1 MPRSIL
7 RAGAV
12 TLFVATLAAGK
23 GVRLRGIVHDPQ
35 HRPVAGAV
43 VRIQGRSFPSS
54 PSASTNSEGE
64 FTFPG
69 LKPGLYTVRVSAPGF
84 EDASQPCNL
93 PPGGDGVLHVML
105 RIRAGTEQVQVK
117 ASPEELSTQNS
128 TVGSSISSQQIERT
142 PGADTTNSLA
152 MITDYVPGA
161 SVVHDMLHVRGG
173 HQENWFLDGIP
184 VLNTN
189 IASSVGP
196 VISPKNIES
205 LQTERGGYSSEY
217 GDRTY
222 GFFNVIT
229 PSGFDRDGQ
238 GELVASYGNF
248 NQTDDQINFGNHSEK
263 LAYYASLD
271 GSRSDL
277 GLMNPTATVLHDA
290 ASGLGAFA
298 SLLDNAT
305 PRDQLRLVL
314 SLRGDQYQIP
324 NTPEQQSG
332 GIRDLDNERDG
343 FLGFSWTRSAGANLL
358 LTVSPFV
365 HFNRA
370 DYQGGPGD
378 TPLVLND
385 NRRSTYLGGLS
396 TLAYDSHRNHFRGGL
411 EAWAQHDNT
420 FFSLRPN
427 PGTQSLA
434 QQFLPWGSSEAF
446 FAEDQLQLTR
456 LLSVNGGLRFTN
468 YSGLIGETAF
478 DPRLGAALVIPRLK
492 WIVRGYVSKYY
503 QPPPLDTVSGPLLS
517 FALAQGYGF
526 IPLHGE
532 RDLQQ
537 DVGLTAPLA
546 GWQLDLDY
554 FRTSAGNFLD
564 HDEIGNSDVFLP
576 LTDLAAIV
584 RGTEAA
590 VRSPKILGRARMYFA
605 WSNQVA
611 EGLGPITGGLLEFA
625 PTGYFFLDHDQRNT
639 VSSVATA
646 DLPWRAWF
654 SARAAYGSGFLNGNG
669 PAHLPAYSSYDF
681 SLGKAVG
688 EKWRVDL
695 AAVNLTNA
703 RFMIDNSNTFGGTH
717 WVNPRQVYVEVRRE
731 FHW

>member
-1 MPRSIL
+1 MPRLLL
-7 RAGAV
+7 RAGAAM
-12 TLFVATLAAGK
+12 LLLAALAAGEV
-23 GVRLRGIVHDPQ
+23 VRLRGIVHDPQ
-35 HRPVAGAV
+35 HRPIAGAV
-43 VRIQGRSFPSS
+43 VRISTQSPPSS
-54 PSASTNSEGE
+54 SIARTNIEGE
-64 FTFPG
+64 FTFSSLRPG
-69 LKPGLYTVRVSAPGF
+69 SYMVTVSAPGF
-84 EDASQPCNL
+84 QDSTRPFSL

-105 RIRAGTEQVQVK
+105 RIRSGAEQVQVE
-117 ASPEELSTQNS
+117 AAPEELAVQNT
-128 TVGSSISSQQIERT
+128 TVQSRISSQQIERT

-205 LQTERGGYSSEY
+205 LQTERGGYSSAY

-229 PSGFDRDGQ
+229 PSGFDRDGK

-248 NQTDDQINFGNHSEK
+248 NQTDDQISFGSHTEK
-263 LAYYASLD
+263 MAYYTSLD

-277 GLMNPTATVLHDA
+277 GLMNPTSALLHDA

-314 SLRGDQYQIP
+314 SLRGDYYQIP
-324 NTPEQQSG
+324 NTPVQQAT
-332 GIRDLDNERDG
+332 GIRDGDNERDG
-343 FLGFSWTRSAGANLL
+343 FLGFSWSRAATPNLL
-358 LTVSPFV
+358 LTVSPFL
-365 HFNRA
+365 HYNRA
-370 DYQGGPGD
+370 NYQGGPGD

-385 NRRSTYLGGLS
+385 NRRSTYLGGLA
-396 TLAYDSHRNHFRGGL
+396 TLAYDNHHHHIRAGL
-411 EAWAQHDNT
+411 EAWGQHDNT
-420 FFSLRPN
+420 FFSLRSN
-427 PGTQSLA
+427 PGTQNLT
-434 QQFLPWGSSEAF
+434 QQFLPWGSSESV
-446 FAEDQLQLTR
+446 FAEDQVQLTR
-456 LLSVNGGLRFTN
+456 LLSVNAGLRFTN
-468 YSGLIGETAF
+468 YSGLINETAV
-478 DPRLGAALVIPRLK
+478 DPRLGAALVIPRLN
-492 WIVRGYVSKYY
+492 WVLRGYVSQYY
-503 QPPPLDTVSGPLLS
+503 QPPPLDTIAGPLLA
-517 FALAQGYGF
+517 FALNQGYSF

-537 DVGLTAPLA
+537 DVGLTAPVA
-546 GWQLDLDY
+546 GWTLDLDT

-576 LTDLAAIV
+576 LTDLGAII

-590 VRSPKILGRARMYFA
+590 VRTPKLMGHVQWHFA

-611 EGLGPITGGLLEFA
+611 TGLGPITGGLLEFA

-639 VSSVATA
+639 VSTLATV

-654 SARAAYGSGFLNGNG
+654 SARAGYGSGFLNGNG
-669 PAHLPAYSSYDF
+669 PAHLPAYSTYDF
-681 SLGKAVG
+681 SLGKSLG
-688 EKWRVDL
+688 EKWRV
-695 AAVNLTNA
+695 NLGVC
-703 RFMIDNSNTFGGTH
+703 RK
-717 WVNPRQVYVEVRRE
+717 
-731 FHW
+731 